1 MRYRTFLTK
10 DHHASNVDSG
20 FSTTGMDWR
29 GVIGDPL
36 RRIEIRDE
44 AADCGSCAHAEE
56 RA

>member
-10 DHHASNVDSG
+10 DRHASNVDSG
-20 FSTTGMDWR
+20 FSTTGVDWR
-29 GVIGDPL
+29 GVIDRH